1 MQNSFL
7 AVRLLLLAALSAIG
21 IGLSV
26 SGLARAEAYALRT
39 VQPGDSIG
47 LIAELY
53 GVTVETIEAANALPS
68 TVIQAGEILK
78 VPYVAAVG
86 GPADSAII
94 APPGFSWY
102 ALQLGE
108 TLSTVASRFDLSLN
122 ALVGANPDISSLDRL
137 PTGFELLVPPRDGL
151 IVRLGEGENVLDLL
165 AEHGLSPAELAR
177 ANGLRSP
184 FDIAPEMLLFLPGVA
199 PTEAL
204 ARLQKVR
211 EAENRYVWPV
221 HGRLT
226 SRYGQRNLGM
236 GTAAFHRG
244 IDIAAPS
251 GTPVGA
257 ARAGTVTYAGWSSQG
272 YGNLVRVRHA
282 GGDETWYGHFSVIT
296 VSVGQYVNQGTIVGR
311 IGSTGLSTGPH
322 LHFELHEKG
331 RTTDP
336 LAVLN

>member
-1 MQNSFL
+1 M
-7 AVRLLLLAALSAIG
+7 AALSV
-21 IGLSV
+21 L
-26 SGLARAEAYALRT
+26 GLAFSALVSAEAYAITT

-47 LIAELY
+47 LIAERY
-53 GVTVETIEAANALPS
+53 GVSVETLVAANALTS
-68 TVIQAGEILK
+68 TVIQVGEVLK

-86 GPADSAII
+86 GPADIVTA

-102 ALQLGE
+102 SLQPGE
-108 TLSTVASRFDLSLN
+108 TLSTVASRFGLTLS

-151 IVRLGEGENVLDLL
+151 VVRLGEGDSVLDLL
-165 AEHGLSPAELAR
+165 EEHGLSAAELAR

-184 FDIAPEMLLFLPGVA
+184 FDVTADMLLFLPGVA

-211 EAENRYVWPV
+211 EEENRYVWPV

-226 SRYGQRNLGM
+226 SHYGQRNLGM

-244 IDIAAPS
+244 IDIAAPT

-257 ARAGTVTYAGWSSQG
+257 ARAGTVTYAGWSNQG
-272 YGNLVRVRHA
+272 YGNLVRIRHA
-282 GGDETWYGHFSVIT
+282 GGDETWYGHFSSIT

-311 IGSTGLSTGPH
+311 VGSTGLSTGPH
-322 LHFELHEKG
+322 LHFELHESG
-331 RTTDP
+331 RAIDP
-336 LAVLN
+336 LAILN